1 MEKTNSFKVTRINSL
16 KLSNFR
22 NHRNLNIET
31 NKNFVLFY
39 GPNGSGKTNVLEAIS
54 LLSSKTGF
62 RSPNLISLVKDFDKN
77 KIIEFGISAKL
88 TIDNNPTDI
97 GVGLINKNDK
107 ITKYIK
113 FQKNNSRK
121 KLESILKIFW
131 ILPDMNNLFQSSS
144 RKRRNFIDSMI
155 ASYNDQHEK
164 RIKIYENLQKQRINI
179 LKGFSLTPKNNSWLD
194 VIERKMASQ
203 GVIICEKRMNLF
215 ESLNQI
221 LLVKKENLP
230 NVKIKSLCK
239 IEEKLQTMPALK
251 IEEEITS
258 KLFDNRKIDGLIG
271 KTRYSAINSDFK
283 IDNLD
288 KNTDAQNCS
297 TGEQKVILLSLFFS
311 FIRLLKKYGITRVI
325 FLLDD
330 IFSNLDNK
338 YAEMILKSLWELDT
352 QTWITDIGM
361 NIIKKGSDLYRGT
374 KFINIEDIKMKN

>member
-271 KTRYSAINSDFK
+271 KTKYSAINSDFK

>member
-62 RSPNLISLVKDFDKN
+62 RSTNLISLVKDFDKN
-77 KIIEFGISAKL
+77 KIIEFGISVKL

-107 ITKYIK
+107 VTKYIK

-221 LLVKKENLP
+221 LLVKKENLL

-271 KTRYSAINSDFK
+271 KTKYSAINSDFK

-352 QTWITDIGM
+352 QTWITDISM